1 MKRKV
6 FLGILALCVLSI
18 VLYLALELSKDKI
31 QNKFGNEIQY
41 GLKSENNKFIDSI
54 GLKQFKL
61 KLQPKDQDHF
71 QNLRE
76 LIYNQDF
83 DNYQTSNTWKNAT
96 LEYDSKTTYIQIKIH
111 GRTPANHTFKE
122 FISYRVKSPV
132 NINGLKEF
140 NLIIYERIGSNSD
153 RIQMLAKEFD
163 LIVQQDELIQLKIND
178 SENHLYYFETP
189 TKNDFLKQY
198 NLINYELKDLKSPIV
213 TSNFNSNTIDSLLSN
228 KDIPD
233 KARTFYLELNQ
244 VIENENHNEIH
255 NYFDIEY
262 ISRFQL
268 ARAYAGLTNHGF
280 SSENLLI
287 ALDTSKMKL
296 YPILHRDN
304 YFGRF
309 DKDNFNKKE
318 DGSEIQILQLLS
330 KNVQISNE
338 IAKYRA
344 TNTIK
349 SIEINSYKTEIDRFH
364 NQLYK

>member
-1 MKRKV
+1 
-6 FLGILALCVLSI
+6 
-18 VLYLALELSKDKI
+18 
-31 QNKFGNEIQY
+31 
-41 GLKSENNKFIDSI
+41 
-54 GLKQFKL
+54 
-61 KLQPKDQDHF
+61 
-71 QNLRE
+71 
-76 LIYNQDF
+76 
-83 DNYQTSNTWKNAT
+83 
-96 LEYDSKTTYIQIKIH
+96 
-111 GRTPANHTFKE
+111 
-122 FISYRVKSPV
+122 
-132 NINGLKEF
+132 
-140 NLIIYERIGSNSD
+140 
-153 RIQMLAKEFD
+153 MLAKEFD

-189 TKNDFLKQY
+189 TKNDFLNEY
-198 NLINYELKDLKSPIV
+198 NLINYELKDLKSPII

-228 KDIPD
+228 KDISD
-233 KARTFYLELNQ
+233 KARTFYFELNQ

-280 SSENLLI
+280 SSENLLF
-287 ALDTSKMKL
+287 ALDSSKMKL

-318 DGSEIQILQLLS
+318 DGSEIQILQYLS
-330 KNVQISNE
+330 KNEQISNE
-338 IAKYRA
+338 IAEYRA
-344 TNTIK
+344 TNIIK